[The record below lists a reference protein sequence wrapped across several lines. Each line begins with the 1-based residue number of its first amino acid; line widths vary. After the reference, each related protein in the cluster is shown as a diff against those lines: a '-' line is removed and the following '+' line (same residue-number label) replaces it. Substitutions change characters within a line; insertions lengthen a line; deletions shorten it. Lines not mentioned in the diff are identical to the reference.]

1 MARKKRKIN
10 PLQQLPVLEIQPQKR
25 RVYHAGGYVRLSVED
40 SKKPGSDTIEN
51 QKEFIHKYIEKQED
65 MEFCCIYCDNGQTG
79 TNFERPEFE
88 QLMKDVKAGDIDCIV
103 VKDLSRFGRN
113 YRETGNYLERIFPF
127 LDVRFVSVTDHFDT
141 LTAERTSEG
150 YMIPLKNIMN
160 EMYSRDISKKV
171 GTAYAVRQQRGE
183 FIGAWASYGY
193 QKCADDPHRIEP
205 DGETAAI
212 VQEIFRMRLS
222 GMSYRNIAYILNE
235 KKIPSPSHYRYLKGF
250 VKCERYTKILWQA
263 QMVKKILCN
272 QVYLGHMVQRR
283 KKGSFYEGKR
293 QAALPESEWAIVQNT
308 HKAIIEEE
316 VFHAVQQ
323 ISNERKAVYWE
334 RIGKYDGLGNRPN
347 ILKRL
352 VYCADCGRPLV
363 RYKSVTCSGT
373 KLSYSYICPSHAQDP
388 GLCPRKNM
396 HEDSLIEILWETLSS
411 QFALADKMAGQLEC
425 FMASD
430 KQDQIGAAL
439 KRESDSAEQA
449 LKRAQALYDSLYPM
463 YVDKTITE
471 QEYMQMKQDY
481 RNKIKQAEEA
491 LRAVEEAEK
500 ERASQTEKNP
510 WLEACR
516 LFRGQ
521 EGLTEEMAHTMI
533 SRVEIHSNNQI
544 SIILRWRD
552 EYQQLVQFL
561 EAEEKGD
568 I

>member
-10 PLQQLPVLEIQPQKR
+10 PLQQLPVLEIQPQER

-51 QKEFIHKYIEKQED
+51 QKEFIRKYIEKQKD
-65 MEFCCIYCDNGQTG
+65 MEFRCIYCDNGQTG

-171 GTAYAVRQQRGE
+171 GTAYTVRQQRGE

-205 DGETAAI
+205 DGETAAV

-222 GMSYRNIAYILNE
+222 GMSYRSIAHILNE
-235 KKIPSPSHYRYLKGF
+235 KRIPSPSHYRYLKGF
-250 VKCERYTKILWQA
+250 VKCERYTKVLWQA

-272 QVYLGHMVQRR
+272 QVYLGHMAQGR
-283 KKGSFYEGKR
+283 KRGSFYEGKR

-308 HKAIIEEE
+308 HKPIIEEE

-323 ISNERKAVYWE
+323 ISNERK
-334 RIGKYDGLGNRPN
+334 
-347 ILKRL
+347 
-352 VYCADCGRPLV
+352 
-363 RYKSVTCSGT
+363 
-373 KLSYSYICPSHAQDP
+373 
-388 GLCPRKNM
+388 
-396 HEDSLIEILWETLSS
+396 
-411 QFALADKMAGQLEC
+411 QLEC

-449 LKRAQALYDSLYPM
+449 LKRAQAFYDSLYPM
-463 YVDKTITE
+463 YADKTITE

-481 RNKIKQAEEA
+481 RTKIKQAEEA
-491 LRAVEEAEK
+491 LRAVDEAEK

-516 LFRGQ
+516 LFRGRLS
-521 EGLTEEMAHTMI
+521 E
-533 SRVEIHSNNQI
+533 N
-544 SIILRWRD
+544 
-552 EYQQLVQFL
+552 
-561 EAEEKGD
+561 
-568 I
+568 